1 MTQQFKKRMT
11 PMLLGI
17 FLSVPVN
24 VSIAAELILSDLPLS
39 VVASVEPNVMFLLDT
54 SGSMGNVTW
63 YQGRGSSGDADYIPA
78 FDPDVTYTDWCG
90 GCTADNKWLPTFG
103 VITLASIN
111 GGLPQGACGNLAL
124 DNVII
129 TDLGNS
135 YSVPRLRVEGELN
148 LPPNTKKCLI
158 LPDVSGG
165 GSTAYTGNYLNYLF
179 EHFNNGDDLSEV
191 IEFKTRMMVM
201 KEVTTNLVSDT
212 PNMRFGLTRFNATD
226 GGKVLTGCEV
236 TNSSTKLI
244 EELASPNFRPD
255 GKTPLAEAMYQVT
268 RYFREIGRAHV

>member
-135 YSVPRLRVEGELN
+135 YSVPR
-148 LPPNTKKCLI
+148 
-158 LPDVSGG
+158 
-165 GSTAYTGNYLNYLF
+165 
-179 EHFNNGDDLSEV
+179 
-191 IEFKTRMMVM
+191 
-201 KEVTTNLVSDT
+201 
-212 PNMRFGLTRFNATD
+212 
-226 GGKVLTGCEV
+226 
-236 TNSSTKLI
+236 
-244 EELASPNFRPD
+244 
-255 GKTPLAEAMYQVT
+255 Q
-268 RYFREIGRAHV
+268 IGRAAWRERVCLYV